1 MHPPTETED
10 AMITT
15 AELAQAKEAVS
26 TLLEQLGVAA
36 YLFEIEPR
44 EDRWSLRID
53 CALDEGWQSVALPV
67 DKSLLVASRNDVLVR
82 ERLLNEWR
90 PQLGACKTER

>member
-1 MHPPTETED
+1 
-10 AMITT
+10 MITT
-15 AELAQAKEAVS
+15 LELAQAKEAVS

-44 EDRWSLRID
+44 EDRWSLRVD

-67 DKSLLVASRNDVLVR
+67 DKSLLVASREDVLAR

-90 PQLGACKTER
+90 TQLGACKTEG